1 MLLKKLMLCSVL
13 VSSLLLS
20 GCTGMSFTVDGL
32 LGAPKLTEEQSEIH
46 ETLIEA
52 VGGNV
57 TLKYP
62 RNGQNRSAFVIA
74 DIDSEP
80 TEEALVFYE
89 YNSGSGVDDG
99 IRINLLDKDENGKW
113 FSVRELAGAGNEVD
127 RVIIS
132 QMGDNNKYNVLVGY
146 QPVSGGEC
154 TLEIYSYID
163 GDLKRVGG
171 ENGSENYSVLDT
183 LDINYD
189 GYREIVTIQKQNNA
203 DNGMVYAKA
212 SLLDIV
218 GGELVKTEGI
228 DMCSNVTSYANTCT
242 GLLNNEHEAIFIDGV
257 NADGNLQT
265 EVVYYRYSSLQN
277 PMAQRS
283 QKLLPMCTRPQGY
296 YSTDVDSDGI
306 VEIPSTRPMTG
317 YEKAVSEEMVY
328 MTTWNIYEDF
338 YELTEK
344 YHGYYSISN
353 GYFFAFPN
361 RWNDDVTVK
370 RDPETKELVFYRFD
384 EDINNSNSEI
394 MRIAVVN
401 RKDSQAFINDGYRL
415 IADKGQLDYMVKLPV
430 DKREQ
435 LILTIDEVRNN
446 FYIVD

>member
-1 MLLKKLMLCSVL
+1 MLLKKIMLGCAALSCFA
-13 VSSLLLS
+13 LS

-32 LGAPKLTEEQSEIH
+32 LGAPKLTEEQGEIH
-46 ETLIEA
+46 EALLDA

-62 RNGQNRSAFVIA
+62 RNGMNRSAFVIA
-74 DIDSEP
+74 DIDGEP

-89 YNSGSGVDDG
+89 YSSGGTAADG
-99 IRINLLDKDENGKW
+99 IRVNLLDKDENGKW
-113 FSVRELAGAGNEVD
+113 FSVKELAGAGTEVD

-132 QMGDNNKYNVLVGY
+132 QMGDKNNKYNVLVGY
-146 QPVSGGEC
+146 QPVTGGEC
-154 TLEIYSYID
+154 SLEIYSYVD
-163 GDLKRVGG
+163 GDFKSVR
-171 ENGSENYSVLDT
+171 SDTYSVLDT

-189 GYREIVTIQKQNNA
+189 GYREIVTIQKQSA
-203 DNGMVYAKA
+203 PDNGVVSSKA
-212 SLLDIV
+212 SLLDLV
-218 GGELVKTEGI
+218 NGELVKTEGI
-228 DMCSNVTSYANTCT
+228 DMCSNVVSYVNTCS
-242 GLLNNEHEAIFIDGV
+242 GLLNREHEAIFIDGV
-257 NADGNLQT
+257 NSDGNLQT

-277 PMAQRS
+277 PMAQRA
-283 QKLLPMCTRPQGY
+283 QKLLPLCTRPQGY
-296 YSTDVDSDGI
+296 YSTDVDGDGI
-306 VEIPSTRPMTG
+306 VEIPSTRAMTG
-317 YEKAVSEEMVY
+317 YEKAVADEMLY

-344 YHGYYSISN
+344 YHGFYSISN

-370 RDPETKELVFYRFD
+370 RDPETKELVFYRYD
-384 EDINNSNSEI
+384 GDINTSNSEI

-401 RKDSQAFINDGYRL
+401 RKDSQAFINDGYRF
-415 IADKGQLDYMVKLPV
+415 IDNRGQLDYMVKLPV

>member
-1 MLLKKLMLCSVL
+1 MLQKKLMLFAAVL
-13 VSSLLLS
+13 SCLTLS

-32 LGAPKLTEEQSEIH
+32 LGAPKLTEEQGEIH
-46 ETLIEA
+46 EALLA
-52 VGGNV
+52 DVGGSV

-62 RNGQNRSAFVIA
+62 RNGANRSAFVIA
-74 DIDSEP
+74 DIDDEP

-89 YNSGSGVDDG
+89 YSVGGGADDG
-99 IRINLLDKDENGKW
+99 IRVNLLDKDENGKW
-113 FSVRELAGAGNEVD
+113 HAVKELAGAGTEVD

-132 QMGDNNKYNVLVGY
+132 QMGDKNKYNVLVGY
-146 QPVSGGEC
+146 QSVTGGEC
-154 TLEIYSYID
+154 ALEIYSYSD
-163 GDLKRVGG
+163 GDFKRVH
-171 ENGSENYSVLDT
+171 SDTYSVLDT

-189 GYREIVTIQKQNNA
+189 GYREIVTIQKQNAA

-212 SLLDIV
+212 SLLDNV
-218 GGELVKTEGI
+218 DGEFVKTEGI
-228 DMCSNVTSYANTCT
+228 DMCSNVQSYVNTCS
-242 GLLNNEHEAIFIDGV
+242 GLLNREHEAIFIDGV
-257 NADGNLQT
+257 NSDGNLQT

-283 QKLLPMCTRPQGY
+283 QKLLPMCTRPMGY

-306 VEIPSTRPMTG
+306 VEIPSTRAMTG
-317 YEKAVSEEMVY
+317 YEKAVADEMLY

-361 RWNDDVTVK
+361 RWNDEVTVK

-384 EDINNSNSEI
+384 GDINTSNSEI

-415 IADKGQLDYMVKLPV
+415 IDNKGQLDYMVKLPV